1 MAQPPSASGAGERSV
16 LIVDDEEP
24 NRQLLAAVLGA
35 RGYTTITA
43 RDGPT
48 ALDLVRT
55 GGIDLML
62 LDVMMP
68 GMDGVEVCQ
77 RVRND
82 LRERELTIVFV
93 TALSDRESRMRA
105 KLAGADDFLV
115 KPIESFELM
124 FRVEN
129 WMKLRTLRELELR
142 AQELTQHMQDLE
154 TASRTLSSQ
163 LGDVAAAC
171 REAARSGGMSSMDLR
186 SVNDQLVYCAERLAQ
201 MAELERSLASSTPSA
216 SLVPEAPRAAGTKA
230 RDQRT

>member
-1 MAQPPSASGAGERSV
+1 MAQPASPHGSGERSV

-24 NRQLLAAVLGA
+24 NRQLLSAVLGA
-35 RGYTTITA
+35 RGYATITA
-43 RDGPT
+43 RDGPS
-48 ALDLVRT
+48 ALELVRR
-55 GGIDLML
+55 GGIDLVL

-77 RVRND
+77 RIRSELQD
-82 LRERELTIVFV
+82 RELTIVFV

-129 WMKLRTLRELELR
+129 WMKLRTLRELTQR
-142 AQELTQHMQDLE
+142 AHDLTQHMQHLE
-154 TASRTLSSQ
+154 SAARTLSSQ

-171 REAARSGGMSSMDLR
+171 REAARSGGMSSCDLR
-186 SVNDQLVYCAERLAQ
+186 SVNDQLLHCAERLAQ
-201 MAELERSLASSTPSA
+201 LAELERGLAAPLPQAGLIAEGSLAA
-216 SLVPEAPRAAGTKA
+216 VGKA

>member
-1 MAQPPSASGAGERSV
+1 MAHSSSPRGPSERSV

-35 RGYTTITA
+35 RGYATITA

-48 ALDLVRT
+48 ALDLVRR

-77 RVRND
+77 RIRNE
-82 LRERELTIVFV
+82 LGERELTIVFV

-115 KPIESFELM
+115 KPVESFELM

-129 WMKLRTLRELELR
+129 WMKLRSLRELELR

-154 TASRTLSSQ
+154 STARTLSTQ
-163 LGDVAAAC
+163 IGDVAAAC
-171 REAARSGGMSSMDLR
+171 REAARSGGMSSIDLR
-186 SVNDQLVYCAERLAQ
+186 SVNDQLLYCAERLTQ
-201 MAELERSLASSTPSA
+201 LAELERTLAGSA
-216 SLVPEAPRAAGTKA
+216 PGAGLVSEAPLALGGKA

>member
-1 MAQPPSASGAGERSV
+1 MGHSGLPRGANERSV

-35 RGYTTITA
+35 RGYATITA

-48 ALDLVRT
+48 ALDLVRR

-77 RVRND
+77 RVRNE
-82 LRERELTIVFV
+82 LGERELTIVFV

-115 KPIESFELM
+115 KPVESFELM

-154 TASRTLSSQ
+154 SAARTLSTQ
-163 LGDVAAAC
+163 IGDVAAAC
-171 REAARSGGMSSMDLR
+171 REAARSGGMSSIDLR
-186 SVNDQLVYCAERLAQ
+186 SVNDQLLYCAERLTQ
-201 MAELERSLASSTPSA
+201 LAELERTLAGSA
-216 SLVPEAPRAAGTKA
+216 TGGALLSEAPLAAGGKA